1 MGAAAMGSD
10 ARTVG
15 GGRCIQSVR
24 IWSCNERLRGQHGG
38 GSHGERHT
46 DCRGREVRSFSKNLE
61 LQGEMARRAAWGR
74 QPWGAAHGLWGGDLY
89 NKNLQS
95 KAWLQ

>member
-46 DCRGREVRSFSKNLE
+46 VCGVEICTIRICR
-61 LQGEMARRAAWGR
+61 ARRGCNEGSR
-74 QPWGAAHGLWGGDLY
+74 GAAAARVSTTY
-89 NKNLQS
+89 K
-95 KAWLQ
+95 

>member
-38 GSHGERHT
+38 GSHGKRHT
-46 DCRGREVRSFSKNLE
+46 DCRGREIRSL
-61 LQGEMARRAAWGR
+61 
-74 QPWGAAHGLWGGDLY
+74 
-89 NKNLQS
+89 
-95 KAWLQ
+95 